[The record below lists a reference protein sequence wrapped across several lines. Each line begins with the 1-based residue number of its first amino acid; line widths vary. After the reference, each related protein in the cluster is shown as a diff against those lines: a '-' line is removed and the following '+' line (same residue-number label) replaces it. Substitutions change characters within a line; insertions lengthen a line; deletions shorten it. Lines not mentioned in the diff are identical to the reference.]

1 MTLPKNRFIAFT
13 QRSTSWLYYCL
24 RLPCASTEST
34 KQDTCMRHFKALHAF
49 ERISDTRRC
58 LPNAF
63 RALQQ
68 TPVPKQGELV
78 KNVSHQLLGIESGI
92 DTSSFSAVT
101 ENPESETHRK
111 MQLARSL
118 GMKLVIFW
126 HCLIMVVKHWMPT
139 ATVPM
144 HLKSTDIGHS
154 TASLMHKC
162 LSPFIFWLLDYN
174 KWCHYNF
181 YWWHWM
187 QPNWPLICHTKH
199 HACCLIRPHCQRD
212 LEAKW

>member
-1 MTLPKNRFIAFT
+1 MHPLKVQSRTLAWG
-13 QRSTSWLYYCL
+13 TSKPYTLL
-24 RLPCASTEST
+24 
-34 KQDTCMRHFKALHAF
+34 
-49 ERISDTRRC
+49 
-58 LPNAF
+58 NAF
-63 RALQQ
+63 Q
-68 TPVPKQGELV
+68 TQGDVCLMLSELCNKHLSQNKGELV